1 MADGHER
8 HDVHEPN
15 VERQEDFPA
24 VAGSPDALHHRLA
37 PLGKILAGSLTV
49 LAAVWGAITGTVAW
63 QENRRIALEIS
74 AETYAGYYPVAA
86 SGFVPTDEIRIS
98 VINLS
103 SRAVSLLRGDVLLD
117 KDKVGTIVGAALD
130 SSVSDRGGGEPA
142 PLPFTFSPDTSSK
155 ARLQWRAS
163 ASRLLGET
171 ATRLPLTKRKLSV
184 RLELEPGDPQTVPVQ
199 TGLVPQQL
207 GGWSA
212 LLRLRSN
219 EVVKLVLQAGARSS
233 GPALGKLQLWSA
245 ESDRHGPDLTVR
257 RPVAW
262 QVPADFALS
271 LPHGSYRYLLAA
283 DDQTVAVGAFS
294 TPCTGEDGGY
304 VTSVCADGKATET
317 KPIR

>member
-15 VERQEDFPA
+15 VERQEDCPA

-130 SSVSDRGGGEPA
+130 SSVSD
-142 PLPFTFSPDTSSK
+142 
-155 ARLQWRAS
+155 
-163 ASRLLGET
+163 
-171 ATRLPLTKRKLSV
+171 
-184 RLELEPGDPQTVPVQ
+184 
-199 TGLVPQQL
+199 
-207 GGWSA
+207 
-212 LLRLRSN
+212 
-219 EVVKLVLQAGARSS
+219 
-233 GPALGKLQLWSA
+233 
-245 ESDRHGPDLTVR
+245 
-257 RPVAW
+257 
-262 QVPADFALS
+262 
-271 LPHGSYRYLLAA
+271 
-283 DDQTVAVGAFS
+283 
-294 TPCTGEDGGY
+294 
-304 VTSVCADGKATET
+304 
-317 KPIR
+317 